1 MPIDTAPI
9 EALPLPRPKP
19 SLHYVTGDNPA
30 ALISAF
36 RHQHGEGSVAISPA
50 LTRVAQEQAN
60 AMAVRDLLDHNALAT
75 SMFGTLRPS
84 ALVVLRFPQYGWP
97 PAAVGVSHNTTRT
110 NAPVIRYGAARPF
123 AKKRVSQK
131 ILDPRAPSAHDPC
144 TEFHQFGEV
153 ALARPAS
160 LSADRSARSKG

>member
-1 MPIDTAPI
+1 VPIDTAPI
-9 EALPLPRPKP
+9 EAPPLPRSKP

-36 RHQHGEGSVAISPA
+36 RHQHEEGSVTISPA

-75 SMFGTLRPS
+75 SVFETLRPS

-97 PAAVGVSHNTTRT
+97 PAVGVSHNTTRT
-110 NAPVIRYGAARPF
+110 NAPVTRYGAARPL

-131 ILDPRAPSAHDPC
+131 ILDPRAPSAHDP
-144 TEFHQFGEV
+144 
-153 ALARPAS
+153 
-160 LSADRSARSKG
+160 